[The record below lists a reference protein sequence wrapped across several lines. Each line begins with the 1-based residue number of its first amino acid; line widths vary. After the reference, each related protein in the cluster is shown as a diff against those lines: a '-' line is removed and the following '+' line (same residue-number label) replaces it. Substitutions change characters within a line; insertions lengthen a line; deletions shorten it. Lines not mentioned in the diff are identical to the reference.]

1 MKRSEAMYF
10 FKGRQGFSFLQ
21 YRFRIKRNW
30 DRISDEMTMM
40 LGSHGMIGGKRMCIV
55 SVELSLDH
63 LIIVEMLDDPSV
75 NEALHLPLKQIF
87 RSIRR
92 QYC

>member
-10 FKGRQGFSFLQ
+10 FRGRQGFRFLQ
-21 YRFRIKRNW
+21 YRFRIKRKW
-30 DRISDEMTMM
+30 DQISDQMTMM

-63 LIIVEMLDDPSV
+63 LIIVEMLNADQV
-75 NEALHLPLKQIF
+75 NESMHVPLKQVF